1 MRKIKC
7 IIGLIGV
14 FLMFFTSC
22 TNNEELLPH
31 DPDVPV
37 LNQGRVVFNVNTGK
51 SMVYTRASADDEQ
64 AIRSLGVFIVKP
76 DGNLAEGVTR
86 FYESQVLTDNKL
98 AVSIPVDIMET
109 SGVKAYLVANGLDK
123 VQCDGLKT
131 EKELLDLA
139 AATKPEEISTKGIPM
154 ASGAIS
160 LNFTGGIATVDANM
174 KRVMST
180 LCAKVV
186 KSKGVVVGPGDFT
199 FKVHGVSLKEGY
211 CFKDECKDTGAEQ
224 VWNSTSKSQDEEVS
238 LGYFYQS
245 KAFQVE
251 VTSQSTGQFRTI
263 EIPLEKA
270 QMRNKKY
277 VLKIHPK
284 PASEGK
290 GEFTVTVEA
299 WDAIE
304 TDIDFEELALKKDLP
319 ADKFEV
325 HDNEMWL
332 LTNNHYETDFGSP
345 KDWFVLKEGA
355 EIVSVQLES
364 LIDEEKR
371 GVVLKESG
379 VVCATSRL
387 NHADLLGKIV
397 VTVKDKKGATRIA
410 SYTTRIPSCYLSWG
424 DKYTW
429 NAGAGASCK
438 VVDGVF
444 VYTGLNTGGEGES
457 FSCAS
462 GWAIGYD
469 SKRFS
474 VVGVGVLEP
483 SGETPESGL
492 LYDKA
497 GAKVAITDA
506 TFGFKMNGGCT
517 HFVVSLKCKKKDP
530 YYGYV
535 KFKLKR
541 TADGLLV
548 TQVLKIKFDFAPK

>member
-1 MRKIKC
+1 MQKSCC
-7 IIGLIGV
+7 IISLMAM
-14 FLMFFTSC
+14 FLMFFISC
-22 TNNEELLPH
+22 TNEELLPH
-31 DPDVPV
+31 DPDGPV
-37 LNQGRVVFNVNTGK
+37 LNQGRVVFNVSTGK
-51 SMVYTRASADDEQ
+51 NMVYTRASADDEQ

-76 DGNLAEGVTR
+76 DGNLAEGITR
-86 FYESQVLTDNKL
+86 FYEAKALTDKKL

-109 SGVKAYLVANGLDK
+109 PGVKAYLVANGPDK
-123 VQCDGLKT
+123 TQCDGLKT
-131 EKELLDLA
+131 EQELLDLA
-139 AATKPEEISTKGIPM
+139 AVIKPEEIGTKGIPM

-186 KSKGVVVGPGDFT
+186 KSKGVVVGPSDFT
-199 FKVHGVSLKEGY
+199 FNVHGVSLKEGY
-211 CFKDECKDTGAEQ
+211 CFKDECKDTGVDQ

-251 VTSQSTGQFRTI
+251 VVSQSAGQSHTI

-270 QMRNKKY
+270 QTRNKKY

-304 TDIDFEELALKKDLP
+304 ADVDFEELALKKDLS
-319 ADKFEV
+319 ADKFEI

-345 KDWFVLKEGA
+345 KDWFVLKEGT
-355 EIVSVQLES
+355 EIVDVKLEN
-364 LIDEEKR
+364 LVDEEKR
-371 GVVLKESG
+371 GIVLKESG

-387 NHADLLGKIV
+387 NQTDLLGKIV
-397 VTVKDKKGATRIA
+397 VTVKDKKGVIHIA
-410 SYTTRIPSCYLSWG
+410 SYTTRIPSCYLRWR
-424 DKYTW
+424 DEYTW
-429 NAGAGASCK
+429 NTGGVPCCK
-438 VVDGVF
+438 VVDGVL
-444 VYTGLNTGGEGES
+444 VYTGMDTGGKGDE
-457 FSCAS
+457 FSYT
-462 GWAIGYD
+462 GNWTLGYD
-469 SKRFS
+469 SERFS
-474 VVGVGVLEP
+474 VADVGVLES
-483 SGETPESGL
+483 SGETPENGL
-492 LYDKA
+492 LYYDKD
-497 GAKVAITDA
+497 GARVAITDA
-506 TFGFKMNGGCT
+506 AFGSKLGTSG
-517 HFVVSLKCKKKDP
+517 HFVISLKCKKKDS

-541 TADGLLV
+541 ATDGLLV
-548 TQVLKIKFDFAPK
+548 TQVLKIKFDFPTE